1 MISEVGIISGV
12 GVGGNHSTVA
22 VGEGVTVK
30 VSVGRDGTATGLQAL
45 SEKKITNIQDLFIII
60 SA

>member
-1 MISEVGIISGV
+1 
-12 GVGGNHSTVA
+12 VA

-60 SA
+60 SAGLPEIAQVLQTQA

>member
-1 MISEVGIISGV
+1 
-12 GVGGNHSTVA
+12 VA